1 MRVSTKGDR
10 MTTLTNEWAR
20 SVDERLTRIETRLEG
35 FDERFANKADLA
47 ELETR
52 LIKWMVG
59 LMVGAIVAASSIA
72 VLTQRLTG

>member
-1 MRVSTKGDR
+1 

-20 SVDERLTRIETRLEG
+20 SVDERLTRIETRLDAFE
-35 FDERFANKADLA
+35 ERFATKADLA

-52 LIKWMVG
+52 LIKWMIG